1 MYSSKYF
8 CHMKD
13 IESLDYCVY
22 GEFQVALWKYNITE
36 QWNSLKNE
44 GMKLNYAFVMNMYL

>member
-1 MYSSKYF
+1 MHSSKYF